1 MASWP
6 LWVWA
11 WLVLT
16 VFFFVL
22 RAGGAIQ
29 SVPLCFFL
37 SAVAGAV
44 CFSLDQLRFTGSAHP
59 LLRLRQVVL
68 VVVLVALP
76 SVFDPTTVEI
86 ENLPRLVVVVVAAVL
101 IVSIWAVDAVWS
113 QWRPRR
119 LVNGFQ
125 WVLLAIVVWFGVTT
139 LTSVEPR
146 LSLLGQYGS
155 YEGLLLL
162 AALAVVACALAE
174 CFKAESLPA
183 LFRMVVASTV
193 PTLVYGVIQVYGFDV
208 DKNSKLDFVTWP
220 YAFHNVFTTLGNPN
234 HMAGF
239 LVTVLPLGVVTA
251 VLANRRW
258 LRVVLWVWVAIAL
271 VLLLQTACR
280 GAWLGALAAGAILI
294 VAMLP
299 RLRAHA
305 RMVGLVGG
313 SALIVVVGLLA
324 TGSHFLG
331 KKASD
336 LFQFG
341 SGSSVSQRYGAWTA
355 AVNLGFH
362 HLLVGTGPDT
372 FAATY
377 SRYQGATLANQLGAT
392 YFVNGAHDIFL
403 SWLANEGIPG
413 LLLIAAILV
422 FGVGW
427 GARMWL
433 SFRVRATDRKT
444 TAAKG
449 PRPEEARG
457 YMVAALVA
465 ALVGYFVQAC
475 FDIEQVATLFV
486 LFVVLGFLGVANR
499 GTWPV
504 ATLVGTPFRLRGLHL
519 EAGVPKAEDDPGY
532 PIGAARARTRS
543 AAQSRRDRWATA
555 LAVGAVGLTAV
566 ALTFWRA
573 DALWRADHQAW
584 VRSDTSAVQAI
595 KLNPWEP
602 SYYINLGQ
610 AAEHEYGADP
620 KSTDAVPVLR
630 EAVDL
635 FRQAANLD
643 GADTY
648 TQTDYGG
655 ALLALATVEH
665 SNKALARMSL
675 AALSLAE
682 REDPFNATVPG
693 FFQADEKILKGPVPN
708 VTAGCS
714 PMTNPSSSGT
724 PASTLTSTDTEVASG
739 TVGGEPWSL
748 WSTKGQS
755 GARGI
760 EEGGLVLGGRAYGL
774 CPGFPN
780 PAEMELIDAGPSAVV
795 AGVVDTPGLAKVALS
810 ESTPGTFDVGRSL
823 PSPSVRVVDGVSFF
837 IGTLPESAC
846 DYHSLEL
853 TTTSPGF
860 LVEHNL
866 GFGPCVAGQLV
877 PISES
882 RGIGPLPSA

>member
-1 MASWP
+1 M
-6 LWVWA
+6 WA

-16 VFFFVL
+16 VFFFFL
-22 RAGGAIQ
+22 RLGGAIQ
-29 SVPLCFFL
+29 SVPLCLFL
-37 SAVAGAV
+37 SAVAGALF
-44 CFSLDQLRFTGSAHP
+44 FSLDQLRFTGPAHP

-68 VVVLVALP
+68 VILLVAIP
-76 SVFDPTTVEI
+76 STFDPTTVDI
-86 ENLPRLVVVVVAAVL
+86 ENLPRLVLLLVAAVL
-101 IVSIWAVDAVWS
+101 IVGIWAVDAVWS
-113 QWRPRR
+113 RWRPRR

-155 YEGLLLL
+155 YEGFLLL
-162 AALAVVACALAE
+162 AALAVLAYALAE
-174 CFKAESLPA
+174 CFKADFLPA

-193 PTLVYGVIQVYGFDV
+193 PILVYGLIQVYGFDV
-208 DKNSKLDFVTWP
+208 DKTSKLDFVTWP
-220 YAFHNVFTTLGNPN
+220 HAFHNVFTTFGNPN

-239 LVTVLPLGVVTA
+239 LVTVLPLGAVTA
-251 VLANRRW
+251 VVAKRRW
-258 LRVVLWVWVAIAL
+258 LRLVLWAWVAIAL
-271 VLLLQTACR
+271 VLLLQTASR

-299 RLRAHA
+299 RLRANA
-305 RMVGLVGG
+305 RTVGLIGG
-313 SALIVVVGLLA
+313 GALIVVVALLDA
-324 TGSHFLG
+324 GSHFLG

-355 AVNLGFH
+355 AIHLGLH

-377 SRYQGATLANQLGAT
+377 SRYQGAALANELGGT

-403 SWLANEGIPG
+403 SWLANEGVPG
-413 LLLIAAILV
+413 LLLIAAVLV

-433 SFRVRATDRKT
+433 SFRARDTGRRT
-444 TAAKG
+444 TGG
-449 PRPEEARG
+449 PGPSPEEIRVYTA
-457 YMVAALVA
+457 AALVA
-465 ALVGYFVQAC
+465 AMVGYFVQAC
-475 FDIEQVATLFV
+475 FDIEQVSTLFV
-486 LFVVLGFLGVANR
+486 LFVALGFLGVANR
-499 GTWPV
+499 GTWPI
-504 ATLVGTPFRLRGLHL
+504 ATLVGTPFRLRGSDLG
-519 EAGVPKAEDDPGY
+519 ADAPKAEEDPGY
-532 PIGAARARTRS
+532 QVRAPRARTHGRS
-543 AAQSRRDRWATA
+543 ASQARRDRWATA
-555 LAVGAVGLTAV
+555 LAVGAVGLIAIG
-566 ALTFWRA
+566 LTFWRA

-584 VRSDTSAVQAI
+584 VRSDASAEEAI

-602 SYYINLGQ
+602 SYFINLGQ
-610 AAEHEYGADP
+610 AAEHAYETDP
-620 KSTDAVPVLR
+620 KSTDAVPLLR
-630 EAVDL
+630 EAVG
-635 FRQAANLD
+635 FFHQAVDLD

-648 TQTDYGG
+648 TQTDYAG

-682 REDPFNATVPG
+682 QEDPFNATVPG
-693 FFQADEKILKGPVPN
+693 FFQADQKILRGRVPNGPVAN
-708 VTAGCS
+708 VTSGCS
-714 PMTNPSSSGT
+714 PTTDPSSSGR
-724 PASTLTSTDTEVASG
+724 PASTLTSTDTEVASA
-739 TVGGEPWSL
+739 TVGGEDWSL

-755 GARGI
+755 GAKGI

-774 CPGFPN
+774 CPGYLN
-780 PAEMELIDAGPSAVV
+780 PAEMELIDAGPRAVV
-795 AGVVDTPGLAKVALS
+795 AGVVDVPGLAKVALG
-810 ESTPGTFDVGRSL
+810 EGTRGTFDIGRSL

-837 IGTLPESAC
+837 IGTLPQSAC

-853 TTTSPGF
+853 TATTPGF

-866 GFGPCVAGQLV
+866 GFGTCVAGRLV

-882 RGIGPLPSA
+882 RGTGPLPSG